1 VTQGYSLRDIGR
13 LLGLSRSV
21 VYGLIEAGFV
31 SPARGPRREYRFSF
45 QDLVVLRAAQA
56 LTEAS
61 IPPAR
66 IRRSLR
72 RLRSQ
77 LPDQVPLAGLR
88 IEAVGDAVVVS
99 EGDTQWQP
107 EDGQYV
113 LQLNVESP
121 GGRLAFF
128 EAPRVD
134 APDVDWFAEGMA
146 LESSH
151 PDEACAAY
159 RQAIAL
165 DARHCDAHVNLGRL
179 LHEGGRLR
187 EAEVVYRHGVAHCA
201 ADATLLYNLGVL
213 QEDLGEAPAAADSYR
228 EALAL
233 EPGLTDAHYNLA
245 RLCDAQ
251 GLPQEA
257 LRHWS
262 AYRKLSR

>member
-1 VTQGYSLRDIGR
+1 VTQGYSLRDVGR
-13 LLGLSRSV
+13 LLGLSRSI

-77 LPDQVPLAGLR
+77 LPDEMPLAGLR
-88 IEAVGDAVVVS
+88 IEAVGDAVVVN

-113 LQLNVESP
+113 LQLGVVSP
-121 GGRLAFF
+121 GGRIAFF
-128 EAPRVD
+128 SPAELHA
-134 APDVDWFAEGMA
+134 DVDWFAEGVA
-146 LESSH
+146 LEATH
-151 PDEACAAY
+151 PEEACAAY
-159 RQAIAL
+159 RQAIVAN
-165 DARHCDAHVNLGRL
+165 ARHCDAYVNLGRL
-179 LHEGGRLR
+179 LHERGDMR
-187 EAEVVYRHGVAHCA
+187 EAEAVYRDGIAHCT
-201 ADATLLYNLGVL
+201 ADGTLLFNLGVL
-213 QEDLGEAPAAADSYR
+213 QEDLGQARAAADSYR
-228 EALAL
+228 KALAIDPQL
-233 EPGLTDAHYNLA
+233 ADAHYNLA
-245 RLCDAQ
+245 RVCDAQ

-262 AYRKLSR
+262 AYRKLSG

>member
-1 VTQGYSLRDIGR
+1 VTQGYSLRDVGR

-61 IPPAR
+61 IPAAR

-77 LPDQVPLAGLR
+77 LPEEVPLAGLR
-88 IEAVGDAVVVS
+88 IEAVGDAVVVT
-99 EGDTQWQP
+99 EGDAQWHA
-107 EDGQYV
+107 ETGQYV
-113 LQLNVESP
+113 LQLDVASP
-121 GGRLAFF
+121 GGHLAFF
-128 EAPRVD
+128 DRAPRL
-134 APDVDWFAEGMA
+134 ADVDWFAQGLA
-146 LESSH
+146 LEVPH

-159 RQAIAL
+159 REAIAA
-165 DARHCDAHVNLGRL
+165 DPRHCDAYVNLGRL
-179 LHEGGRLR
+179 LHERGRLR
-187 EAEVVYRHGVAHCA
+187 EAEAVYRDGAAHCGS
-201 ADATLLYNLGVL
+201 DGTLLFNLGVL
-213 QEDLGEAPAAADSYR
+213 QEDLGQDRAAAQSYR
-228 EALAL
+228 KAVEA
-233 EPGLTDAHYNLA
+233 EPGLADAHYNLA

-251 GLPQEA
+251 GLAQEA

-262 AYRKLSR
+262 AYRKLS